1 VAAKRKR
8 KKRETTKMPSM
19 KTPHAKR
26 KKNKSRTMDH
36 KSDKSL
42 DDCLEKKI
50 ILDDSLEKKYFRSTK
65 PKSSSKWKSI
75 MIVATVL
82 VGLIAIIG
90 ILWYRHIETKH
101 YNQIELRRLKHNE
114 EMERIALEK
123 KKESMLTCAKTKYAK
138 F

>member
-1 VAAKRKR
+1 
-8 KKRETTKMPSM
+8 
-19 KTPHAKR
+19 
-26 KKNKSRTMDH
+26 MDH

-101 YNQIELRRLKHNE
+101 YDQIELRRLKHNE

-123 KKESMLTCAKTKYAK
+123 KKESMLTCAKTKYTK